1 MRLVICCFQFFYRL
15 LSKLFVKM
23 IIQKS
28 LNMLLAAQILKT
40 VARNIKIQYLKLHYT
55 STLGVLVLVEILHF
69 NNKMVNSNLLICLS
83 KWWEILQSTKHLDI
97 MGDLEIF

>member
-1 MRLVICCFQFFYRL
+1 
-15 LSKLFVKM
+15 M

-40 VARNIKIQYLKLHYT
+40 VARNIKIQYLKLYYT

-69 NNKMVNSNLLICLS
+69 NNKMVNSNLLIWLS

>member
-1 MRLVICCFQFFYRL
+1 
-15 LSKLFVKM
+15 M

-40 VARNIKIQYLKLHYT
+40 VARNIKIQYLKLYYT

-83 KWWEILQSTKHLDI
+83 KWWEILQSTKHLDT